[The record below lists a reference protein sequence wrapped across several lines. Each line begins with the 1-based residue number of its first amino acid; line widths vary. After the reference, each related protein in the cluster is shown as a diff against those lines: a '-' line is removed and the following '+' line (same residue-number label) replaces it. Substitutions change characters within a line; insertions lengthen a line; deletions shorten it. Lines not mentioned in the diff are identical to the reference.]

1 MLESLKK
8 IQERID
14 ARIMRERLLI
24 FFSMLAFIFMVWN
37 FVQSSFD
44 KEKEATRT
52 QLDSLVT
59 QRAAIEAQ
67 MAATSQSLL
76 NNPNTIK
83 TEQIQQLQT
92 DIRNLEIQLQ
102 NVSHNLIKA
111 NQLPLALQEVLQKTE
126 ELTLL
131 GVNTLP
137 TQELQFVVAQGAAA
151 PADSENNAGV
161 FQHSVELRVKG
172 SFTQVLQLLISLE
185 RLPWRF
191 YWQSLDYKVDQ
202 YPNAEVKLRVYT
214 LSSEEGLLGV

>member
-102 NVSHNLIKA
+102 NVSNNLIKA
-111 NQLPLALQEVLQKTE
+111 DQLPLALQEVLQKTE

-151 PADSENNAGV
+151 PADGENNAGV